1 MQRSSRALASAA
13 VVAGLGGLTA
23 IALGSQP
30 DRHGT
35 TTKTALTPL
44 RVVRTQVE
52 VHTVTRV
59 RRDLPPLQPKTVQ
72 PSGPAPHVAVT
83 PVSAPAPAAPVPARA
98 TPVVQRT
105 PAPAPL
111 RTRASGGAGTS
122 HGDDGSEGGR
132 RKEHESDGQ
141 DD

>member
-1 MQRSSRALASAA
+1 VQRSSRALASAA

-30 DRHGT
+30 DRHGA

-52 VHTVTRV
+52 VHTITRV
-59 RRDLPPLQPKTVQ
+59 RRDLPPLQPRTVR
-72 PSGPAPHVAVT
+72 PTAPPRPVAVT
-83 PVSAPAPAAPVPARA
+83 PVSAPAPAPARA
-98 TPVVQRT
+98 MPVVQRT

-111 RTRASGGAGTS
+111 RTRASGGSGTS

-132 RKEHESDGQ
+132 RKEHEGDGQ